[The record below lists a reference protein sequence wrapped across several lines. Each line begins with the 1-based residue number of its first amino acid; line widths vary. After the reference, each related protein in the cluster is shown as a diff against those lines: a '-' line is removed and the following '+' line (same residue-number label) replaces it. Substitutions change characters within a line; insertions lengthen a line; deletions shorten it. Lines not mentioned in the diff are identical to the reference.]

1 MSYARKSTSDLYLV
15 GTTAHGGNIIYECM
29 SCELMDKVQQESIF
43 QLGIF
48 YEIYPTYIMHN
59 HTAMMRHLRHHMLA
73 GHKVNYE
80 TIVRVLSEYY
90 DKVFVP
96 RGVITEDWNYI
107 TKEYYALFPR
117 FDYEQE

>member
-15 GTTAHGGNIIYECM
+15 GTTGHGGNIIYECM

-43 QLGIF
+43 QAGIF

-73 GHKVNYE
+73 GHQVNYE

-90 DKVFVP
+90 DKVFP
-96 RGVITEDWNYI
+96 KESKYI
-107 TKEYYALFPR
+107 SDEYSKLFAQ
-117 FDYEQE
+117 FDYEQEE